1 MDYVQVVDPVG
12 IAGGLGVLWKKDL
25 KVSTIHKSSFFID
38 VLVSD
43 EESGRDWH
51 LLNVYESSI
60 DRIRKDQWVELLQY
74 RRQESGEWIVW
85 GDFNDLLWEDEKVG
99 GRQREVWTLRAFR
112 EFVSDLGGIDL
123 GYMGYPFTWVN
134 RRTRDGLI
142 KERLDRVLVSTA
154 WRAWYDKE
162 RLQHLFSVG
171 SDHAALLLDTDPPQ
185 SKLSGSDLSALI
197 VGGLVTQKVVRWYRK
212 AGLGKLEAPKYV
224 RSFSELRIAIMN

>member
-43 EESGRDWH
+43 EESGWDWH

-99 GRQREVWTLRAFR
+99 GRQRGVD
-112 EFVSDLGGIDL
+112 SSSI
-123 GYMGYPFTWVN
+123 P
-134 RRTRDGLI
+134 
-142 KERLDRVLVSTA
+142 
-154 WRAWYDKE
+154 
-162 RLQHLFSVG
+162 
-171 SDHAALLLDTDPPQ
+171 
-185 SKLSGSDLSALI
+185 
-197 VGGLVTQKVVRWYRK
+197 
-212 AGLGKLEAPKYV
+212 
-224 RSFSELRIAIMN
+224 